1 MRKKAGLV
9 ILCVVCIVVAG
20 IFVRHFLGSVDQ
32 VRKELKDVSVDLSL
46 EGVTLRQGK
55 DGRLLWTLN
64 ATSADY
70 QKDKGFVVLSNPKI
84 LYFQDDKPD
93 PLYVEGD
100 HGKVDQKND
109 QAFIWSNVTVR
120 YQDALLTAARL
131 HYDGIKRLLMFDENI
146 VMVRG
151 DMRLMAD
158 AAELDLKDEHL
169 LARGNVRARMN
180 DLLPSDEVD
189 SR

>member
-1 MRKKAGLV
+1 MRKKVWLV
-9 ILCVVCIVVAG
+9 ILFVALLVGAG
-20 IFVRHFLGSVDQ
+20 ILGRYFLGSVEQ
-32 VRKELKDVSVDLSL
+32 VRKGLKDVSVDLSL

-70 QKDKGFVVLSNPKI
+70 QKDEGFVLLSNPKI
-84 LYFQDDKPD
+84 LYFQDDKPE

-131 HYDGIKRLLMFDENI
+131 HYDGSKRLLMFDDDV

-158 AAELDLKDEHL
+158 AAELDLKDENL
-169 LARGNVRARMN
+169 LARGNVRARIIAR
-180 DLLPSDEVD
+180 S
-189 SR
+189 SF